1 MLKQY
6 MQGFHYQ
13 EWSISLKRW
22 LPWLQNQRN
31 LRLQFRLRKGERY
44 RACPEKVHLIEKIR
58 SRVKEL
64 QGHPVYWS

>member
-1 MLKQY
+1 MFKQY

-31 LRLQFRLRKGERY
+31 LQFRLRKGEKY
-44 RACPEKVHLIEKIR
+44 RASPEKVHLIEKIR
-58 SRVKEL
+58 NRVKEL
-64 QGHPVYWS
+64 RGHPVYWS